1 MVKRKLIDTNH
12 DKTSSDKDNGMNT
25 ATAAEGSGDKNVLK
39 AVVSESNGEISCSV
53 EETNRIRK
61 LLGLKPLVL
70 EKQNDE
76 TTAVNNYNEK
86 KEQDKK

>member
-1 MVKRKLIDTNH
+1 MKRKLIDTND
-12 DKTSSDKDNGMNT
+12 DKTTSYGD
-25 ATAAEGSGDKNVLK
+25 SGITSERSVEKNVIK
-39 AVVSESNGEISCSV
+39 AVVSEENGEISCSV

-70 EKQNDE
+70 EKQKDE
-76 TTAVNNYNEK
+76 ATAVNNYNEK